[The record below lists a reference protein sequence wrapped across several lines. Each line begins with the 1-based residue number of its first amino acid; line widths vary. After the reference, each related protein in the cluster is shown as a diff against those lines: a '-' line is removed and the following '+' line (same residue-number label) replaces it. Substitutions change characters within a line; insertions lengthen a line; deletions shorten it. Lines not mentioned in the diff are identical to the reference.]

1 LLKKIF
7 HLLVTIII
15 FLVTII
21 LFKSDKSFKD
31 WFQKNVLD
39 NNLSFTMISSK
50 YESLFGNPM
59 PFKDLI
65 EEPVFNEKIKYISKE
80 KYENGVLLNVD
91 SNLVPSLG
99 KGLVIFIGK
108 KDNQNCIIVE
118 QEDVDIN
125 YCMLKNIGVKLYD
138 HVEKGSYIGEVDKKL
153 ILYFIKNGEFLNY
166 ENFI

>member
-1 LLKKIF
+1 MLKKIF